1 VKEFVTG
8 RNPVL
13 EALSAG
19 RRDCYR
25 LLLAEGAEEKGR
37 LAEILGLAA
46 RLKLPL
52 QRVTRAA
59 VDRLGE
65 GHQGVALEC
74 GEYPYAGMADILE
87 RVRQSGQPAFLL
99 ALDMIQNPQNLGTLL
114 RSAEAVGVHGVLIP
128 LARAAGVTPAVVHA
142 SSGASEHLLIAQVNL
157 ANALVELK
165 QTADAWVIG
174 LDGGRDAQPYT
185 QVRLDGGL
193 VIVVGN
199 EGEGMRAL
207 VRSRCDALARL
218 PMRGS
223 VDSLNAAVAGSIL
236 LYKALEDRMV
246 N

>member
-1 VKEFVTG
+1 MKEFVTG
-8 RNPVL
+8 RNPVF

-25 LLLAEGAEEKGR
+25 LLLAEGTEEKGR

-52 QRVTRAA
+52 QRVKRAA

-185 QVRLDGGL
+185 RVRLDGGL